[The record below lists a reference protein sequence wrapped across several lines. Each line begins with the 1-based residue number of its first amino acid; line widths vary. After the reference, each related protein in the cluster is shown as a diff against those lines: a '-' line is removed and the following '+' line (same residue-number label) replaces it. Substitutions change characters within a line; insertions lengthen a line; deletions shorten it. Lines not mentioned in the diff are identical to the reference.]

1 MIAWLDRTWR
11 LCATAISFALFGL
24 GGLILALTVFPLF
37 NLLVRDKE
45 KRAAMAQTCVHRIW
59 WAYVRIMAGIGT
71 LTFETH
77 GAEMLRKERGTLVIA
92 NHPSLLDIVFI
103 MSCMERT
110 QCVVKAGVWRNPFM
124 AGVVTAADYI
134 PNMGDPEKLL
144 DDCVAALKAGNNLV
158 IFPEGSRT
166 PPGQKRKYHR
176 GFARIAMRAKAPIR
190 LVTVTCDPPTL
201 LKGEP
206 WYRIPPRRPHWV
218 IRVHERIEP
227 EDLAVY
233 EADAAEPIAVRR
245 LCAHVERRIEESL
258 PA

>member
-24 GGLILALTVFPLF
+24 GGLVMALTAFPLF
-37 NLLVRDKE
+37 NLLVRDRE
-45 KRAAMAQTCVHRIW
+45 RRATMAQATVHKMW
-59 WAYVRIMAGIGT
+59 WLYVRIMQAIGT

-134 PNMGDPEKLL
+134 PNMGDPERLL

-166 PPGQKRKYHR
+166 PPGQKRKYQR
-176 GFARIAMRAKAPIR
+176 GFARIAIRAQAPIR
-190 LVTVTCDPPTL
+190 LVTVTCTPPTL

-206 WYRIPPRRPHWV
+206 WYRIPPKRPHWV

-227 EDLAVY
+227 EELQLHEGEV
-233 EADAAEPIAVRR
+233 EPIAVRR

-258 PA
+258 AA